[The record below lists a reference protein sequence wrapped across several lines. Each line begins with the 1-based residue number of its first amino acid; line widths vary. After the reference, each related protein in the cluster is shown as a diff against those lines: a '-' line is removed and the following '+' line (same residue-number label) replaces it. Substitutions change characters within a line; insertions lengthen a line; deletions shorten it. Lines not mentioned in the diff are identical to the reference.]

1 MMHQPL
7 PVGDKD
13 QLGITFVLNAAAYLP
28 LSPARRENITVPF
41 HILHDNVH
49 EHAAFERM
57 AILRIAVAIIA
68 AGLVWLRI
76 WEPFAAISVIGAAA
90 LAFAGWPI
98 FREALANLLD
108 RRMTM
113 ELSMTIAIAA
123 AAAISEWFTALVV
136 TLFVLLAEEL
146 EHMTVARGRMAIL
159 DLVNFVPREAR
170 VRRDG
175 EMVTLPLDDIVP
187 GDVVVVSP
195 GEKVPV
201 DGEVVAGHSYVDQSR
216 LTGESMPA
224 AKDVGATVFAGS
236 INQFGILE
244 IATRQVGADTSYG
257 RIIQAVEAAEHTRAP
272 VQKLADQLAGYLVY
286 VALACAALTFLITR
300 DMRDTISVII
310 VAGACGI
317 AAGTPLAILGGIGR
331 AARLGSIIK
340 GGIHLETLGRVDT
353 IVFDKTGTLT
363 IGEPVVT
370 RLDSTAG
377 VDEAELLRLAA
388 IAEFHSEHPLARAV
402 IREAEARGLAPTEPD
417 EFHYTVARGITANHG
432 GRTILV
438 GNRKLLAE
446 AGVPVPADG
455 IPEEGSEILVA
466 ADGRYLGAVTVA
478 DPMRPEAVHAV
489 ARLNALGLRTVLLTG
504 DIARVGDKVGARLG
518 IAEVKSDLM
527 PEDKHRLVR
536 AMTGQKRV
544 VAMIGDGVND
554 APALTAASVGIAMG
568 SGTDIAQ
575 ESADIVLIG
584 NDLNKLVETILIARQ
599 TRRIIWQN
607 FTGTLVIDAVGIG
620 LAAFGML
627 NPLFAAAIHVGSELA
642 FILNSARLL
651 ALSSE
656 KPTNTSYEEHSF
668 ASASS

>member
-1 MMHQPL
+1 MPSH
-7 PVGDKD
+7 
-13 QLGITFVLNAAAYLP
+13 T
-28 LSPARRENITVPF
+28 SPS
-41 HILHDNVH
+41 NVH
-49 EHAAFERM
+49 EHAAFESM

-98 FREALANLLD
+98 FREAFENLLA

-175 EMVTLPLDDIVP
+175 EVVTLPLDDIVP

-201 DGEVVAGHSYVDQSR
+201 DGQVVAGHSYVDQSR

-286 VALACAALTFLITR
+286 VALGCAALTWIITR

-363 IGEPVVT
+363 IGEPVLT
-370 RLDSTAG
+370 RLDAADG
-377 VDEAELLRLAA
+377 IEEAELLRLAA

-402 IREAEARGLAPTEPD
+402 IREAEAQGLAPSEPD
-417 EFHYTVARGITANHG
+417 DFRYTVARGITASHA

-438 GNRKLLAE
+438 GNRKLLVE
-446 AGVPVPADG
+446 AGVAVPADG
-455 IPEEGSEILVA
+455 LPDEGSEILVA

-478 DPMRPEAVHAV
+478 DPVRPEAVHAV
-489 ARLNALGLRTVLLTG
+489 ARLNDLGLRTVLLTG
-504 DIARVGDKVGARLG
+504 DIARVGQKVGTRLG
-518 IAEVKSDLM
+518 IAEVTSDLM
-527 PEDKHRLVR
+527 PEDKHRIIR
-536 AMTGQKRV
+536 GMIGKKRV

-627 NPLFAAAIHVGSELA
+627 NPLIAAAIHVGSELA

-651 ALSSE
+651 ALQPDKATP
-656 KPTNTSYEEHSF
+656 KPVEAEALTP
-668 ASASS
+668 AST

>member
-1 MMHQPL
+1 MSSHHP
-7 PVGDKD
+7 
-13 QLGITFVLNAAAYLP
+13 
-28 LSPARRENITVPF
+28 
-41 HILHDNVH
+41 DNVH
-49 EHAAFERM
+49 EHEAFERM
-57 AILRIAVAIIA
+57 AILRIAVAVIA
-68 AGLVWLRI
+68 AALVWLQV
-76 WEPFAAISVIGAAA
+76 WEPFPRVSVIGALA
-90 LAFAGWPI
+90 LAVAGWPI
-98 FREALANLLD
+98 FREAFDNLLA

-113 ELSMTIAIAA
+113 ELSMTIAIVA

-146 EHMTVARGRMAIL
+146 EHMTVARGRLAIL
-159 DLVNFVPREAR
+159 DLVNFVPKEAR
-170 VRRDG
+170 VRRNG
-175 EMVTLPLDDIVP
+175 EVVTLPLAEIVP
-187 GDVVVVSP
+187 GEVVVVSP

-201 DGEVVAGHSYVDQSR
+201 DGAVVAGHSYVDQSR

-224 AKDVGATVFAGS
+224 AKEVGSTVFAGS
-236 INQFGILE
+236 INQFGLLE

-286 VALACAALTFLITR
+286 VALGCAALTFLITR
-300 DMRDTISVII
+300 DIRDTISVII

-370 RLDSTAG
+370 RLDAVEG
-377 VDEAELLRLAA
+377 VEEAELLRLAA

-417 EFHYTVARGITANHG
+417 EFRYTVARGITANHA

-446 AGVPVPADG
+446 AGVSVPEDG
-455 IPEEGSEILVA
+455 GSQEGSEILVA
-466 ADGRYLGAVTVA
+466 ADGCYLGAVTVA
-478 DPMRPEAVHAV
+478 DPVRPEAVHAV
-489 ARLNALGLRTVLLTG
+489 ARLNDLGLKTVLLTG
-504 DIARVGDKVGARLG
+504 DIARVGQKVGARLG
-518 IAEVKSDLM
+518 MAEVQSDLM
-527 PEDKHRLVR
+527 PEDKHRIIR
-536 AMTGQKRV
+536 AMTAKKRI

-584 NDLNKLVETILIARQ
+584 NDLQKLVETMLIARQ

-651 ALSSE
+651 ALRGDE
-656 KPTNTSYEEHSF
+656 AKPKAAETAGMAP
-668 ASASS
+668 ASN

>member
-1 MMHQPL
+1 MTNSAPH
-7 PVGDKD
+7 K
-13 QLGITFVLNAAAYLP
+13 
-28 LSPARRENITVPF
+28 TV
-41 HILHDNVH
+41 HDHV
-49 EHAAFERM
+49 AFERM
-57 AILRIAVAIIA
+57 AILRIGIAIA
-68 AGLVWLRI
+68 AGGAVWLRL
-76 WEPFAAISVIGAAA
+76 WEPFPQFSVIGALA
-90 LAFAGWPI
+90 LAFAGWPM
-98 FREALANLLD
+98 FREAFDNLLA

-113 ELSMTIAIAA
+113 ELSMTIAIVA

-159 DLVNFVPREAR
+159 DLVNFVPKEAR

-175 EMVTLPLDDIVP
+175 EVVMLPLSEITP

-224 AKDVGATVFAGS
+224 PKEIGSAVFAGS
-236 INQFGILE
+236 INQLGLLD

-257 RIIQAVEAAEHTRAP
+257 RIIQAVEAAEQTRAP

-286 VALACAALTFLITR
+286 VALACAALTWFLTR
-300 DMRDTISVII
+300 DIRATISVII

-363 IGEPVVT
+363 LGEPVVT
-370 RLDSTAG
+370 RLDTAPG
-377 VDEAELLRLAA
+377 VSEQELIRLAA

-402 IREAEARGLAPTEPD
+402 VVEAAARGVAATEPETFD
-417 EFHYTVARGITANHG
+417 YAVARGITAKHA

-438 GNRKLLAE
+438 GNRKLLVE
-446 AGVPVPADG
+446 AGVMVPEHEG
-455 IPEEGSEILVA
+455 SQEGSEILVA
-466 ADGRYLGAVTVA
+466 SEGRYIGAVTVA
-478 DPMRPEAVHAV
+478 DPVRPEAVQAV
-489 ARLNALGLRTVLLTG
+489 ARLNSLGLHTVLLTG
-504 DIARVGDKVGARLG
+504 DVARVGQTVGERLG
-518 IAEVKSDLM
+518 IAEVSAGLM

-536 AMTGQKRV
+536 AMTEKKRI

-599 TRRIIWQN
+599 TRSIIWQN
-607 FTGTLVIDAVGIG
+607 FTGTLVVDALGMG
-620 LAAFGML
+620 LAAFGLL

-651 ALSSE
+651 TLSSE
-656 KPTNTSYEEHSF
+656 PSAVASHGEKHL

>member
-1 MMHQPL
+1 MTNSAPH
-7 PVGDKD
+7 K
-13 QLGITFVLNAAAYLP
+13 
-28 LSPARRENITVPF
+28 TV
-41 HILHDNVH
+41 HDHV
-49 EHAAFERM
+49 AFERM
-57 AILRIAVAIIA
+57 AILRIGIAIVAGGA
-68 AGLVWLRI
+68 VWLRL
-76 WEPFAAISVIGAAA
+76 WEPFPQFSVIGALA
-90 LAFAGWPI
+90 LAFAGWPM
-98 FREALANLLD
+98 FREAFDNLLS

-113 ELSMTIAIAA
+113 ELSMTIAIVA

-159 DLVNFVPREAR
+159 DLVNFVPKEAR

-175 EMVTLPLDDIVP
+175 EVVMLPLSEITP

-224 AKDVGATVFAGS
+224 PKEIGSVVFAGS
-236 INQFGILE
+236 INQLGLLD

-257 RIIQAVEAAEHTRAP
+257 RIIQAVEAAEQTRAP

-286 VALACAALTFLITR
+286 VALACAALTWFLTR
-300 DMRDTISVII
+300 DIRATISVII

-353 IVFDKTGTLT
+353 VVFDKTGTLT
-363 IGEPVVT
+363 LGEPVVT
-370 RLDSTAG
+370 RLDTASD
-377 VDEAELLRLAA
+377 VSEEELIRLAA
-388 IAEFHSEHPLARAV
+388 IAEFHSEHPLARAIV
-402 IREAEARGLAPTEPD
+402 VEAAARGVAATEP
-417 EFHYTVARGITANHG
+417 ESFHYTVARGITAKHA

-438 GNRKLLAE
+438 GNRKLLVE
-446 AGVPVPADG
+446 AGVMVPVHEG
-455 IPEEGSEILVA
+455 SQEGSEILVA
-466 ADGRYLGAVTVA
+466 SDGRYIGAVTVA
-478 DPMRPEAVHAV
+478 DPVRPEAVQAV
-489 ARLNALGLRTVLLTG
+489 ARLNNLGLHTVLLTG
-504 DIARVGDKVGARLG
+504 DVARVGQTVGERLG
-518 IAEVKSDLM
+518 IAEVSAELM

-536 AMTGQKRV
+536 AMTEKRRV

-599 TRRIIWQN
+599 TRSIIWQN
-607 FTGTLVIDAVGIG
+607 FTGTLVVDALGMG
-620 LAAFGML
+620 LAAFGLL

-651 ALSSE
+651 TLSSE
-656 KPTNTSYEEHSF
+656 PSTVTPHGEKRL